1 MTGLDFFQQT
11 EKLFGNVP
19 GLELEPEPLSLEL
32 PLEEHIPAQLE
43 PERWRRHV
51 VHQQLLLRTVFVR
64 WDQVQSS
71 PLNNAISTLYQYD
84 TDLY

>member
-43 PERWRRHV
+43 PER
-51 VHQQLLLRTVFVR
+51 
-64 WDQVQSS
+64 
-71 PLNNAISTLYQYD
+71 
-84 TDLY
+84 